1 MSKSGHPES
10 PPSLRGLVLNTPT
23 LFLIGILITGLF
35 APWLAPYPVN
45 DLKQV
50 RLENSNLH
58 PSWLCKRSTGPNA
71 DFFLL
76 GTDYQGRDIASAIL
90 HGMRVSLLVGVL
102 GTMIAMFVG
111 TALGLIAGYT
121 RNWLDTCIMRFAD
134 IQLAFPSILIAMF
147 LMALWGQGVDK
158 IIIAIALVHWVIY
171 ARLVRG
177 RILAESEKEYIM
189 AIRALG
195 SGCIRILIRHLL
207 PNVART
213 ILVVSA
219 IEFSSIVM
227 LEATLSFLGLGV
239 PRTQPSLGM
248 LIQFGYED
256 FFSGNWWVWL
266 FPGMTLVILILS
278 INWMAD
284 SLRRR
289 LGWIR
294 NHA

>member
-10 PPSLRGLVLNTPT
+10 PSSVRGLVLNTPM
-23 LFLIGILITGLF
+23 LFLIGILITGLL

-50 RLENSNLH
+50 RLENSDLH
-58 PSWLCKRSTGPNA
+58 PSWLGDRSTGQNA
-71 DFFLL
+71 GFFLL
-76 GTDYQGRDIASAIL
+76 GTDNQGRDIASAIL
-90 HGMRVSLLVGVL
+90 HGLRISLLVGVL
-102 GTMIAMFVG
+102 GTLIAMFAG

-121 RNWLDTCIMRFAD
+121 RNWLDACIMRFAD

-147 LMALWGQGVDK
+147 LMALWGQGVEK
-158 IIIAIALVHWVIY
+158 IIIAIAMVHWVIY

-195 SGCIRILIRHLL
+195 AGCIRILIRHLL
-207 PNVART
+207 PNVATT

-256 FFSGNWWVWL
+256 FFSGNWWTWL
-266 FPGMTLVILILS
+266 FPGMTLVILILL

-289 LGWIR
+289 LGWVR